1 MSKSYEVIFENNQQ
15 WLETKKQQHPEYFTE
30 LADGQN
36 PDFLYIG
43 CSDSRVV
50 AEGLMGLEP
59 GEVFVHRNEQV
70 SENASVYF
78 LWEDISFFTR
88 LKTVFWV
95 FRRRFVFRRFR
106 LSFIFKT
113 QSSPPPSSSID
124 IIITFS
130 DDLSS

>member
-1 MSKSYEVIFENNQQ
+1 MRFKVGSKV
-15 WLETKKQQHPEYFTE
+15 K
-30 LADGQN
+30 
-36 PDFLYIG
+36 
-43 CSDSRVV
+43 R
-50 AEGLMGLEP
+50 
-59 GEVFVHRNEQV
+59 
-70 SENASVYF
+70 
-78 LWEDISFFTR
+78 R